1 MNLRRS
7 MLVTAILAA
16 SPVVFAQTY
25 TFKIAGA
32 SRSAIMYAPSGLSR
46 PALVLLLHGLGGDGA
61 AMRSS
66 TQMDKVAD
74 REKFVAV
81 YPSAVGGTWD
91 YAGAKNDYAFF
102 KAIID
107 TAVARYGVNR
117 ERVYITGFSQGG
129 GEAVYAA
136 FSYPD
141 VFAAVAPV
149 SSMGSGAPTPKRP
162 VPILLTFGTK
172 DLYAPATFMASVA
185 SWVKIDSCKG
195 SPVVVHPYPSTNA
208 QSVVTRISYEDC
220 AQGTRIVVDSILGG
234 GHEWPN
240 NTATKV
246 NNAEEVWAFFKP
258 ITLSRTGNVGVG
270 FRASDTRPFSAVYY
284 AGTILLEGVDDHAS
298 IEIRSLD
305 GQLVASATAF
315 AGRVSLP
322 IRPGLYSIRAGTP
335 SLPTVARLVV
345 P

>member
-1 MNLRRS
+1 MNLRLPV
-7 MLVTAILAA
+7 LVASLLASA
-16 SPVVFAQTY
+16 PPGVAQTLSI
-25 TFKIAGA
+25 KIAGVD
-32 SRSAIMYAPSGLSR
+32 RGAIVHAPSGLSR
-46 PALVLLLHGLGGDGA
+46 PALVLLLHGLGGDGT
-61 AMRSS
+61 AMQSS

-107 TAVARYGVNR
+107 STVARYGVDR
-117 ERVYITGFSQGG
+117 ERVYVTGFSQGG
-129 GEAVYAA
+129 GEAVHAA
-136 FSYPD
+136 FNYPD

-149 SSMGSGAPTPKRP
+149 SSVGSGAPTPKRP

-172 DLYAPATFMASVA
+172 DLYTPATFMASVA

-195 SPVVVHPYPSTNA
+195 SPVVVRPYPSTNA
-208 QSVVTRISYEDC
+208 KSVVTRISYESC
-220 AQGTRIVVDSILGG
+220 AQGTRIVVDSIQGG

-258 ITLSRTGNVGVG
+258 ITLSRTTSGISDLATSDLVAV
-270 FRASDTRPFSAVYY
+270 FRHGRTIHLAGAEDRAVVRILDPRGRSVASVVVSK
-284 AGTILLEGVDDHAS
+284 GTFEVPNSLSGILLLE
-298 IEIRSLD
+298 IETTGWRRIE
-305 GQLVASATAF
+305 
-315 AGRVSLP
+315 
-322 IRPGLYSIRAGTP
+322 
-335 SLPTVARLVV
+335 RLVV